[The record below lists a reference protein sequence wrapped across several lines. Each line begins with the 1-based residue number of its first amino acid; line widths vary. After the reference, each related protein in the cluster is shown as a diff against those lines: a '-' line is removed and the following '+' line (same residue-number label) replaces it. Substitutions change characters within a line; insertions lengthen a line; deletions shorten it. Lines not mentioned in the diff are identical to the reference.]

1 MADLVALTSVP
12 LHVQRWTF
20 DALQLDSILKTFN
33 ATSGE
38 NSASLVTVFHI
49 IARATNV
56 AGLTSQ
62 SSASVVVD
70 DTAPEVTGVVVVTS
84 ATVNASDGQVL
95 CQTAESYLELD
106 VQGLK
111 DTESGIER
119 LEAT

>member
-1 MADLVALTSVP
+1 M
-12 LHVQRWTF
+12 
-20 DALQLDSILKTFN
+20 
-33 ATSGE
+33 
-38 NSASLVTVFHI
+38 
-49 IARATNV
+49 